1 VTEKINILKLNNVY
15 IIRKNRDSNFFYT
28 TGDTISIPMFNF
40 SAIIKFMLFRGLL
53 SPKILESVL
62 MEYYNRN
69 D

>member
-1 VTEKINILKLNNVY
+1 VTEKINIFKLNNVF
-15 IIRKNRDSNFFYT
+15 IIKKEEDSNFFFAT
-28 TGDTISIPMFNF
+28 KDSITIPMFNF

-62 MEYYNRN
+62 EEYHNRN